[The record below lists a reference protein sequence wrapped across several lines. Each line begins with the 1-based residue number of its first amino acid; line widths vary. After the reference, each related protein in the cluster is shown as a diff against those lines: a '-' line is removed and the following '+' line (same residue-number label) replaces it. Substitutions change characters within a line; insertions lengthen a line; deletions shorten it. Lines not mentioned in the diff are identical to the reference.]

1 MLNMVIDILCLRIL
15 KPNPSD
21 PGVHQC
27 KLPSVT
33 LQSIL
38 TMAVNDHHLTCTQS
52 LFYKYYKCLLDLQK
66 YKIAKF
72 LAKNVFIYNK
82 ISF

>member
-1 MLNMVIDILCLRIL
+1 
-15 KPNPSD
+15 
-21 PGVHQC
+21 
-27 KLPSVT
+27 
-33 LQSIL
+33 
-38 TMAVNDHHLTCTQS
+38 MAVNDHALTCTQS
-52 LFYKYYKCLLDLQK
+52 LFYKYYYNKCLLDLQK

>member
-1 MLNMVIDILCLRIL
+1 
-15 KPNPSD
+15 
-21 PGVHQC
+21 
-27 KLPSVT
+27 
-33 LQSIL
+33 
-38 TMAVNDHHLTCTQS
+38 MAVNDHPLTCPQS

-82 ISF
+82 ISFLNKKTNIHV